1 MTIPRDAAGTPTLQP
16 DVLHKLQQA
25 IDAGRPAALATV
37 TEVKGASPARPGFKL
52 LLQGDGSWLGNVGG
66 GELEVRI
73 RQAAQQALVEGQP
86 RVFHFALQEEGPD
99 AIGTLCG
106 GEVNVFI
113 EPYLPR
119 PTLLLVGGGH
129 IGRPLAELAR
139 ILGYDVGVV
148 DVLPER
154 ADRPQLT
161 PETIT
166 DRSYVVLISEDH
178 LTDEQAL
185 RAVLPTPAAYIG
197 MIGSRRKIS
206 VILEHLRADGFSEE
220 QLARVC
226 APIGLDLGGREP
238 AEIAL
243 AILAEIEMA
252 RHGGSG
258 RPRHRSD

>member
-1 MTIPRDAAGTPTLQP
+1 MSVQRDTMEAPAVQQ
-16 DVLHKLQQA
+16 DVLHELQQA
-25 IDAGRPAALATV
+25 IEAGRPAALATV

-52 LLQGDGSWLGNVGG
+52 LLRADGSWLGNVGG
-66 GELEVRI
+66 GELEARI
-73 RQAAQQALVEGQP
+73 RQAAQQTLAEGQP
-86 RVFHFALQEEGPD
+86 RTLRFALQEEGPD

-119 PTLLLVGGGH
+119 PVLLLVGGGH

-139 ILGYDVGVV
+139 IIGYDVQVV
-148 DVLPER
+148 DVLAER
-154 ADRPQLT
+154 ADRPQLA

-166 DRSYVVLISEDH
+166 DRTYVVLISEDH
-178 LTDEQAL
+178 VTDEQAL
-185 RAVLPTPAAYIG
+185 RDVLPTSAAYIG
-197 MIGSRRKIS
+197 MIGSRRKCHI
-206 VILEHLRADGFSEE
+206 ILEHLRADGYSDAD
-220 QLARVC
+220 LARVH

-258 RPRHRSD
+258 LPRSRSD